1 MDKKRIGIIGVGIIA
16 DTHLKKYQ
24 AIEDCE
30 VVAACDIDR
39 ARLDMMCE
47 KYNIPDKYENITE
60 LLKRDDIDAVD
71 VCLHNCLHA
80 PVTIAALRAGKH
92 VYCEKP
98 MAGSYHDA
106 LEMYKTMKEM
116 GKMLH
121 IQLAWLY
128 TWNTA
133 IAKSM
138 IDAGDLGHIY
148 HVRSNGYRRRGRPY
162 VDGYGRKEFVNTEW
176 SGGGALFD
184 MGVYYISQ
192 LLYLL
197 GNPEPLRIAGHIYQE
212 TDMDPRRREISRYN
226 VEEFAAGLVDFAEGL
241 TMNVTE
247 AWAVHMDRF
256 EGSCIMGSKGGLRL
270 DPLSFHTNLHD
281 YQMDATFDED
291 AAKYRDST
299 VYSERMVYRESQ
311 RHWIAVLQ
319 GKCPL
324 LPTAEIALNTQLIQE
339 GIYLSSRQNR
349 QVTSQEVKETSQSN
363 SRFIPNLEY

>member
-226 VEEFAAGLVDFAEGL
+226 VEEFAAGLVDFADGL

-311 RHWIAVLQ
+311 RHWIAALQ